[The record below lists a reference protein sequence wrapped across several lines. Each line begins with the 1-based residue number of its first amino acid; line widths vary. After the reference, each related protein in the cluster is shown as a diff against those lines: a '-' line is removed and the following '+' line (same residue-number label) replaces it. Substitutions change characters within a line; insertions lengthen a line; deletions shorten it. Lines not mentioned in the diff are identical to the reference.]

1 MKKFSRMPK
10 SEGSGG
16 GGGGGTACGGSGSG
30 VALGRA
36 LAVGRYQVTP
46 EEPLAE
52 GKNGPGVAGTG
63 RSRSRALLAPRS
75 RSPAGSRLRGFGL
88 CCFGRCLGQ
97 GLVRALGVPRL
108 AALGK

>member
-16 GGGGGTACGGSGSG
+16 GGGTACGGCGSG
-30 VALGRA
+30 VTLGRA

-52 GKNGPGVAGTG
+52 GKHGPGAAGAAG
-63 RSRSRALLAPRS
+63 AGAGPARPPERCSAASRV
-75 RSPAGSRLRGFGL
+75 RGFGL
-88 CCFGRCLGQ
+88 RCFGRSLAQ
-97 GLVRALGVPRL
+97 GLLRALGVPL
-108 AALGK
+108 LTALGE

>member
-1 MKKFSRMPK
+1 MPK
-10 SEGSGG
+10 SEGSG

-52 GKNGPGVAGTG
+52 GKNGPGAAGTG
-63 RSRSRALLAPRS
+63 RSRALPAPPS

-88 CCFGRCLGQ
+88 GCFGRSLAR
-97 GLVRALGVPRL
+97 GLLRALGVSRL
-108 AALGK
+108 AALGG

>member
-10 SEGSGG
+10 SEGS
-16 GGGGGTACGGSGSG
+16 GGGTACGGSGSG

-52 GKNGPGVAGTG
+52 GKNGPGAVGTG
-63 RSRSRALLAPRS
+63 RRRALPALRS
-75 RSPAGSRLRGFGL
+75 RSPALSRLRVFGL
-88 CCFGRCLGQ
+88 C
-97 GLVRALGVPRL
+97 
-108 AALGK
+108 